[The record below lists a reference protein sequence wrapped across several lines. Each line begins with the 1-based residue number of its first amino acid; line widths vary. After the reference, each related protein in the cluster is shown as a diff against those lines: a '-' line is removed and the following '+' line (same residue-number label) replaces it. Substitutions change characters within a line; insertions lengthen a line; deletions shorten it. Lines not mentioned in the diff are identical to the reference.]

1 MDTSIYIGPVLQL
14 LPRTVNV
21 WGDAPLSKK
30 ILEGISDYSTL
41 YQQNKSPTRA
51 EYWEMLHWVKK
62 LWREYSIIPHCI
74 NKISPHKSWIIIN
87 FSSIS
92 FSIQM
97 APCNLPGKF
106 LASNL
111 KRTYTSAGLVCIM
124 ITMRSFIL
132 IPCCLFI

>member
-1 MDTSIYIGPVLQL
+1 MI
-14 LPRTVNV
+14 
-21 WGDAPLSKK
+21 
-30 ILEGISDYSTL
+30 EGISDYSTF
-41 YQQNKSPTRA
+41 NKTSPPQELNIGRC
-51 EYWEMLHWVKK
+51 
-62 LWREYSIIPHCI
+62 SIELKNYGGNIQLFHI
-74 NKISPHKSWIIIN
+74 VSIKQVPHKSWIIIN

-124 ITMRSFIL
+124 IRMRSFIL